1 MKQLDLTENEWM
13 LMMKTII
20 TGKQQRGSKK
30 LAKKLIQQVAEIK
43 KEINNDTSS

>member
-13 LMMKTII
+13 LVLKIII
-20 TGKQQRGSKK
+20 TGKPQRGSKK

-43 KEINNDTSS
+43 KEIENDTSS